1 MAGST
6 IHLEIVTPDGVQLE
20 ATVEEL
26 TAPSVKGEFGIL
38 PEHRPLLAALRTGIV
53 TYRTG
58 GETTSVAI
66 GPGFAKVLDDKAVL
80 LTDKFLAKAD
90 VDPIV
95 ARKDLKEADEALN
108 ALAGQPIDESAGGEL
123 PKLVADLRWAA
134 VRLELYGDPPPPTVV
149 MAHEMRLMG
158 HEDYAQTLATT
169 DREDA
174 HVEHEGALKETKE
187 H

>member
-1 MAGST
+1 MAGT
-6 IHLEIVTPDGVQLE
+6 IQLEIVTPEGVRLQ
-20 ATVEEL
+20 TDVEEL

-58 GETTSVAI
+58 GDTTSVAI
-66 GPGFAKVLDDKAVL
+66 GPGFAKVVDDKAVI
-80 LTDKFLAKAD
+80 LTDKFITKPD

-108 ALAGQPIDESAGGEL
+108 TVGDQPLDESASGSL
-123 PKLVADLRWAA
+123 PKLIADLRWAA

-174 HVEHEGALKETKE
+174 HVEHEGALKED
-187 H
+187 

>member
-1 MAGST
+1 MAAAT
-6 IHLEIVTPDGVQLE
+6 IQLEIVTPEGVRLQTDVL
-20 ATVEEL
+20 EL

-58 GETTSVAI
+58 DDTVSVAI
-66 GPGFAKVLDDKAVL
+66 GPGFAKVVDDKAVI
-80 LTDKFLAKAD
+80 LTDKFIEKAS

-108 ALAGQPIDESAGGEL
+108 ALSGQALDETAGGDL
-123 PKLVADLRWAA
+123 PKLIADLRWAA

-158 HEDYAQTLATT
+158 HEDYAQTLATA

-174 HVEHEGALKETKE
+174 HVEHEGALKEE
-187 H
+187 

>member
-1 MAGST
+1 MAAAT
-6 IHLEIVTPDGVQLE
+6 IQLEIVTPEGVRLR
-20 ATVEEL
+20 ADVLEL

-53 TYRTG
+53 TYRTADA
-58 GETTSVAI
+58 TTSVAV
-66 GPGFAKVLDDKAVL
+66 GPGFAKVVDDKAVI
-80 LTDKFLAKAD
+80 LTDKFIEKAD

-95 ARKDLKEADEALN
+95 ARKDLKEADEALTV
-108 ALAGQPIDESAGGEL
+108 LSGQPLDESASGDL

-158 HEDYAQTLATT
+158 HEDYAQTLATA
-169 DREDA
+169 DREEQ
-174 HVEHEGALKETKE
+174 HVEHEGALKEE
-187 H
+187 